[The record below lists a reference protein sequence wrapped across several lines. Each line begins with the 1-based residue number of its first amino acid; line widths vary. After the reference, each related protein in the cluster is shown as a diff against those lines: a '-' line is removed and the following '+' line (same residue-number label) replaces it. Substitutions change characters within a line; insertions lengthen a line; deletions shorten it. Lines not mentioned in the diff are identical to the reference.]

1 MINYID
7 LNTIYSNHSFGEF
20 TINIDVEKSITSK
33 TIKDFYNVTNE
44 YENFS
49 DVYLFKKGEIVM
61 CSTEM
66 ELLTNKPFID
76 NVIGDVLIVGL
87 GLGMVVFP
95 LLNEDSITSITIIEK
110 ELDLINFVG
119 FKISE
124 MDTNNKV
131 TILMG
136 DAYNH
141 YERLAPNK
149 KYDTIFLDFW
159 NQIDM
164 SNVDEVTSMK
174 QYYSPFLKNET
185 SKIISWCEDIKE
197 LLIKTMN
204 P

>member
-20 TINIDVEKSITSK
+20 TINIDVEKTIASK

-95 LLNEDSITSITIIEK
+95 LLNDNSITSITIIEK
-110 ELDLINFVG
+110 ELDIIDFVG
-119 FKISE
+119 LKISE
-124 MDTNNKV
+124 MDINNKV

-141 YERLAPNK
+141 YERLDINK

>member
-20 TINIDVEKSITSK
+20 TINTESDKSIASK

-141 YERLAPNK
+141 YERLDPNK

>member
-20 TINIDVEKSITSK
+20 TINTESDKSIASK

-119 FKISE
+119 LKISE

-141 YERLAPNK
+141 YERLDPNK

>member
-20 TINIDVEKSITSK
+20 TINIDVEKAIASK

-61 CSTEM
+61 CSTEL

-76 NVIGDVLIVGL
+76 NVTGDVLIVGL

-95 LLNEDSITSITIIEK
+95 LLTEDSITSITIIEK
-110 ELDLINFVG
+110 ELDLIDFVG
-119 FKISE
+119 LKISE
-124 MDTNNKV
+124 MDINNKV
-131 TILMG
+131 TILVG

-141 YERLAPNK
+141 YDRLDTNK